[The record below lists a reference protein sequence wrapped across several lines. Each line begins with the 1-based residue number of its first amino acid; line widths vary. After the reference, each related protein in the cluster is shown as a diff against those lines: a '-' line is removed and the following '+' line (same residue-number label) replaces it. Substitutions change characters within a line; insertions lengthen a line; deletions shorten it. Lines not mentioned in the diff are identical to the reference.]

1 MTIHDRLRQ
10 IIADKKISISKFER
24 TIGVGQNSVSSC
36 LRCESS
42 VNHEV
47 LLGVKV
53 NFPEYSLDWIIT
65 GKKSENEEL
74 VTLIKNNL
82 RELEKEVNKI
92 T

>member
-1 MTIHDRLRQ
+1 MTDYVRLF
-10 IIADKKISISKFER
+10 DKKISISKFER

-36 LRCESS
+36 LRRESS
-42 VNHEV
+42 VSHEV

-53 NFPEYSLDWIIT
+53 NFSEHSLDWIIT